1 MKTSSRLLMSTIL
14 AGFVLTG
21 SANARDRIAPAT
33 QAVPA
38 AAPPTVPE
46 AAGEQGG
53 IADIIVTAQKRTDTI
68 QSVPVAVTALDQK
81 ALDSSSIKDLR
92 DFAGRVPSLVVD
104 SVAAGP
110 SAAAISIR
118 GISFEDIEKSF
129 DPAVGV
135 VVDGVF
141 IGTNTGQLFDS
152 FDLQQ
157 IEVLRGPQGTLFGR
171 NTIGG
176 VINVTRTRPTKDAG
190 LRASI
195 AYSSFNTKKG
205 RLVAN
210 TGTIGDLLAIKGF
223 LLWDKTDGFY
233 HNVTKNRRE
242 GRYETLTG
250 GVTALLTPAAGVT
263 ALFTY
268 EHSRERGETVVSSL
282 SETGKDLICLVPGAP
297 GFAPAVECNR
307 ETLRDHGLY
316 TTFENIETPVRND
329 TDAVTANVDI
339 NLGSSFSFSSITG
352 YRQNNESVR
361 QDFDASSVNFFDT
374 LRQQTYHQ
382 FSQEVRVVGDVSP
395 WLNLLVG
402 AYYFNSGY
410 QNNQNVNFGS
420 VLSGGNPFVLQQFVD
435 HHSKSYAGFGDA
447 RIKLSD
453 AFSLGVGARYTED
466 QKQIFNNYGRIP
478 TLVRLSQ
485 PSFDGTSCVQVVGL
499 LFPGVPAY
507 GPATNCS
514 GSAKFGKFTWRANA
528 NYKLDEHKLLYVSYS
543 KGFRSGGFNGRA
555 ASPSSLGPYQPELV
569 NAYEVGLKADWLD
582 RRLRTNFAFYQTKYG
597 NKQEEIVQASPPG
610 ASNPEETVVKNAAKA
625 TIRGFEAEVT
635 AQPVNNLTLRGSF
648 SYTDAKYDSFFSDVN
663 GDLIPD
669 DVSTLTLRR
678 APKYQGSIGLDY
690 NHDMS
695 NGRLEFS
702 TTLRYQSAYQ
712 TCIAT
717 AIPRVIGQI
726 HNDERCL
733 TSGREDLG
741 AQLSYVFRLHAGN
754 EVRVSVFGSNLTNN
768 KGLAAT
774 LPVADL
780 LTFGTAKPPRSI
792 GAEIGVKF

>member
-14 AGFVLTG
+14 AGF
-21 SANARDRIAPAT
+21 IAVGPAYAQGT
-33 QAVPA
+33 TAA
-38 AAPPTVPE
+38 TAAPPAPP
-46 AAGEQGG
+46 AASAAEQGG
-53 IADIIVTAQKRTDTI
+53 IADIIVTAQKRIDTI
-68 QSVPVAVTALDQK
+68 QSIPVAVTALDQK
-81 ALDSSSIKDLR
+81 ALDSASIKDIR

-110 SAAAISIR
+110 GAAAISIR

-152 FDLQQ
+152 FDLQR

-176 VINVTRTRPTKDAG
+176 VINITRTRPTKDAG
-190 LRASI
+190 LRASF

-210 TGTIGDLLAIKGF
+210 SGTIGDVLALKAF
-223 LLWDKTDGFY
+223 VLWDKTGGFY
-233 HNVTKNRRE
+233 HNVTKKRRE

-250 GVTALLTPAAGVT
+250 GVTALLTPAPGVS
-263 ALFTY
+263 ALLTY
-268 EHSRERGETVVSSL
+268 EHSRERGETVVASL
-282 SETGKDLICLVPGAP
+282 SETGKDLICLAPGAP
-297 GFAPAVECNR
+297 GFAPAAECNR
-307 ETLRDHGLY
+307 QNLPNHGLY
-316 TTFENIETPVRND
+316 TSFENIETPVRNN
-329 TDAVTANVDI
+329 TDALTANIDI
-339 NLGSSFSFSSITG
+339 DLGSSFSFSSVTG
-352 YRQNNESVR
+352 YRRNKESVR
-361 QDFDASSVNFFDT
+361 QDFDGSSANFFDT
-374 LRQQTYHQ
+374 LRNQTYHQ
-382 FSQEVRVVGDVSP
+382 FSQEARVVGDVAP

-402 AYYFNSGY
+402 GYYFNSGY
-410 QNNQNVNFGS
+410 KIDQFTNFGLI
-420 VLSGGNPFVLQQFVD
+420 LSGGRPFVLQQFVE

-447 RIKLSD
+447 RIKLSE

-466 QKQIFNNYGRIP
+466 EKRIFNNYGRIP

-485 PSFDGTSCVQVVGL
+485 PAFDGTGCVQVVGL

-528 NYKLDEHKLLYVSYS
+528 NYKLDEHKLLYLSYS

-555 ASPSSLGPYQPELV
+555 ASPTSLGPYEPETV
-569 NAYEVGLKADWLD
+569 DAYEAGLKADWLD
-582 RRLRTNFAFYQTKYG
+582 RRLRTNFAIYQTKYN
-597 NKQEEIVQASPPG
+597 NKQEEIVQPSPPG
-610 ASNPEETVVKNAAKA
+610 ASNPQETVVKNASKAK
-625 TIRGFEAEVT
+625 ISGFEAEIT
-635 AQPVNNLTLRGSF
+635 AQPMNNLTLRGSF
-648 SYTDAKYDSFFSDVN
+648 SYTHARYNSFFNDVN

-678 APKYQGSIGLDY
+678 APKYQGSVGLDY
-690 NHDMS
+690 NQDLGS
-695 NGRLEFS
+695 GRLEFS

-712 TCIAT
+712 TCIAP
-717 AIPRVIGQI
+717 ARPRIIGQI
-726 HNDERCL
+726 RNDERCL
-733 TSGREDLG
+733 TSNREDLA
-741 AQLSYVFRLHAGN
+741 AQLSYLFHFQSGN
-754 EVRVSVFGSNLTNN
+754 EVKVSVFGRNLTNN
-768 KGLAAT
+768 KGLAST
-774 LPVADL
+774 LPVAGL
-780 LTFGTAKPPRSI
+780 LTFGTAKPPRTI

>member
-1 MKTSSRLLMSTIL
+1 MKTSSHLLMSTIL
-14 AGFVLTG
+14 AGFVLIDPAHAQDT
-21 SANARDRIAPAT
+21 AVTVAPTAAPT
-33 QAVPA
+33 VSQNVPA
-38 AAPPTVPE
+38 
-46 AAGEQGG
+46 EQNG
-53 IADIIVTAQKRTDTI
+53 IADIIVTAQKRADTI

-81 ALDSSSIKDLR
+81 ALDSASIKDLR

-110 SAAAISIR
+110 GAAAISIR

-152 FDLQQ
+152 FDLQR
-157 IEVLRGPQGTLFGR
+157 IEILRGPQGTLFGR

-176 VINVTRTRPTKDAG
+176 VINITRTRPTKDTG
-190 LRASI
+190 LRSSF

-210 TGTIGDLLAIKGF
+210 TGTIGDVLALKAF
-223 LLWDKTDGFY
+223 VLWDKTDGYY

-250 GVTALLTPAAGVT
+250 GVTALLTPAAGIS
-263 ALFTY
+263 ALLTY
-268 EHSRERGETVVSSL
+268 EHMRERGETVVASL
-282 SETGKDLICLVPGAP
+282 SETGKDLICLAPGAP
-297 GFAPAVECNR
+297 GFAPAVECDRQGLPN
-307 ETLRDHGLY
+307 HGLY
-316 TTFENIETPVRND
+316 TTFENIATPVRND
-329 TDAVTANVDI
+329 TDALTANVDI
-339 NLGSSFSFSSITG
+339 DLGSGFSFSSVTG
-352 YRQNNESVR
+352 YRHNKESVR
-361 QDFDASSVNFFDT
+361 QDFDASSAKFFDT
-374 LRQQTYHQ
+374 LRNQTYHQ
-382 FSQEVRVVGDVSP
+382 FSQEARIVGNVTP

-402 AYYFNSGY
+402 GYYFNSGY
-410 QNNQNVNFGS
+410 KIDQFTNFGLI
-420 VLSGGNPFVLQQFVD
+420 LSGGSPFVLQQFVE

-453 AFSLGVGARYTED
+453 AFSIGVGARYTED
-466 QKQIFNNYGRIP
+466 DKRIFNNYGRIAS
-478 TLVRLSQ
+478 LVRLSQ
-485 PSFDGTSCVQVVGL
+485 PSFDGTGCVQVIGL
-499 LFPGVPAY
+499 LVPGVPAY

-528 NYKLDEHKLLYVSYS
+528 NYKLDEHKLLYISYS

-555 ASPSSLGPYQPELV
+555 ASPTSLGPYQPETV
-569 NAYEVGLKADWLD
+569 DAYEAGLKADWLD
-582 RRLRTNFAFYQTKYG
+582 RRLRTNFAIYQTKYN
-597 NKQEEIVQASPPG
+597 NKQEETVQPSPPG
-610 ASNPEETVVKNAAKA
+610 ASNPQETVVKNASKAK
-625 TIRGFEAEVT
+625 ISGFEAEIT

-648 SYTDAKYDSFFSDVN
+648 SYTHAKYNSFFNDVN
-663 GDLIPD
+663 GDLVPD

-678 APKYQGSIGLDY
+678 APKYQGSVGLDY
-690 NHDMS
+690 NQDLGS
-695 NGRLEFS
+695 GRLEFS

-712 TCIAT
+712 TCIAP
-717 AIPRVIGQI
+717 ARPRIIGQI

-741 AQLSYVFRLHAGN
+741 AQLSYLFRLRAGN
-754 EVRVSVFGSNLTNN
+754 EVKVSVFGSNLTNN
-768 KGLAAT
+768 RGLASA
-774 LPVADL
+774 LPVAGL